1 MVHSPK
7 QLEDHD
13 RLTGAPDAGRIEL
26 PRVSSGGKARR
37 RHPHPAPRRPM
48 GATVDNPTYGHAG
61 GYPQNS
67 TTNVSR

>member
-26 PRVSSGGKARR
+26 PRVSNGGGTRA
-37 RHPHPAPRRPM
+37 PAPRRPM